1 MILESTKIQ
10 SIIES
15 AIAQQSENYWITLLL
30 SILIALVS
38 SYLFQYFKEKGKN
51 LATKEDIE
59 KITSQVENVKQDYKI
74 EFEKIQIKNDV
85 IVSEI
90 KDTKNRYNSKQFE
103 LYNELWSSLIDL
115 KMSANDLWESATGKK
130 LKDFSTKLFNAK
142 NSIEK
147 SSLLIEDTHYNKLT
161 RIIKNFEE
169 FEIGKKKLINLRN
182 RTITDIDQ
190 LLRDNYIR
198 NTIEQNRE
206 VKNNY
211 DNLLNTLKSQ
221 FKQTIR
227 GSSSNNTLERNSL
240 P

>member
-1 MILESTKIQ
+1 MDIAITILQILALIGIGFLAMFKK
-10 SIIES
+10 
-15 AIAQQSENYWITLLL
+15 NYFPK
-30 SILIALVS
+30 
-38 SYLFQYFKEKGKN
+38 YLEEKAKN
-51 LATKEDIE
+51 TATKEDIE
-59 KITSQVENVKQDYKI
+59 KITSQVESVKQSYKI
-74 EFEKIQIKNDV
+74 EFEKIQKKNDV

-90 KDTKNRYNSKQFE
+90 KDTKNRYNTKQFE

-115 KMSANDLWESATGKK
+115 KLSANDLWESATGKK

-142 NSIEK
+142 VSIEK
-147 SSLLIEDTHYNKLT
+147 SSLLIEDTHYDELT
-161 RIIKNFEE
+161 RIIKKFEE

-211 DNLLNTLKSQ
+211 DNLLNTLKLQ